1 MEPIPQPLLH
11 LRPAVRRLR
20 RRGDLPV
27 PVGGAVPRA
36 RVERAHR
43 DVRVHRHPRR
53 RPVLRVAE
61 AGPAVVLSA
70 PRPAIDLAR
79 VASALAAKLGNRA
92 RVTTLHD
99 MVVLDVDGDRLAEGA
114 TLVRDDPLTRCDL
127 YSVNARAATRA
138 ALLSVTFLRRT
149 TPHAL

>member
-1 MEPIPQPLLH
+1 LEPIPQPLLH

-79 VASALAAKLGNRA
+79 VAAALAAKLGDRA
-92 RVTTLHD
+92 RVPPLHD
-99 MVVLDVDGDRLAEGA
+99 MVVLDVNGDRLPEAP
-114 TLVRDDPLTRCDL
+114 PLAPPAPPPPPPPPP
-127 YSVNARAATRA
+127 S
-138 ALLSVTFLRRT
+138 
-149 TPHAL
+149 TPA